1 VSSGNP
7 KITDSETA
15 FFRSLA
21 TTYFAD
27 ADTLVECSICKE
39 AVPLWEGLFV
49 MYRFV
54 GEIAHFACPYEA
66 FRAASCENGFN
77 PDFDYDRFC
86 AELETRIESVEL
98 VERRVI
104 GGELEVESPH
114 GEG

>member
-1 VSSGNP
+1 MSSGNL

-66 FRAASCENGFN
+66 FRAASCVNGFN
-77 PDFDYDRFC
+77 PEFDYDRFC
-86 AELETRIESVEL
+86 TELEARIESVEL
-98 VERRVI
+98 VEGRAI
-104 GGELEVESPH
+104 GGELDAGSPH
-114 GEG
+114 GDS

>member
-1 VSSGNP
+1 MSSVDP

-66 FRAASCENGFN
+66 FRASSCNNGFN
-77 PDFDYDRFC
+77 PNFDYDQFC
-86 AELETRIESVEL
+86 AELEAKIDSAVLPEGL
-98 VERRVI
+98 VI
-104 GGELEVESPH
+104 GGELKPESIDG
-114 GEG
+114 GE